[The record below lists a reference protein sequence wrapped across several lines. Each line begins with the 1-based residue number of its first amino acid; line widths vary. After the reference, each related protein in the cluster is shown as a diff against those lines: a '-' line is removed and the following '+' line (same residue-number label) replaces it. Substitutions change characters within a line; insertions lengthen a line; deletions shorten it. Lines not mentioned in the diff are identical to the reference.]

1 MPSTADI
8 SPLSIT
14 DGKISNEAR
23 IAHAKLAKA
32 TEGQILVAQSNGK
45 FAAKSLAGD
54 VTLDASG
61 NTTSNVAVST
71 DGTTVVT
78 GATGA
83 KGDTGSAGS
92 QGATG
97 TTGAAGTDAT
107 VSATTVNAAGAIM
120 HTDVPDSDTGFV
132 KRTGAETYDVDTA
145 TYSTDGHSHILSDVT
160 DSGTS
165 AALDVPATGNAA
177 SGEVVKGSDTRLTDT
192 RTPSSTLAHKSSH
205 ETGESDALSPSDIG
219 AESAFSKNTGFNKNL
234 GATTGTVCAGDDSR
248 LSDTRTPSST
258 LAHKA
263 SHATGAAD
271 ALSPADIGASASGHT
286 HAYADITSKPSTFA
300 PSSHNHAGTD
310 ITSGTID
317 TDRLDVGASSGK
329 VAAGDHAHASYITG
343 NQSITLSGDV
353 SGSGTT
359 AITCVVADNSHSHS
373 TATLTGLGG
382 AAEKDVGTGS
392 GDVAQG
398 NHTHDGRYYQESEFL
413 NASAGAGDAGKP
425 VKLDAAGHIDS
436 TMINDG
442 DISFVDL
449 DDLPSTFAPDI
460 DDSSASTTD
469 VWSASKIISY
479 LASFYATL
487 SNGFSSHK
495 YTATVTGDASG
506 TTIFYVT
513 HNLGTYYVVVSVRHP
528 IITGS
533 SATTIDDMFDADQYT
548 LMDVGHSV
556 APGVEVA
563 TINSSGNVCDDCIAI
578 RFPTAPAN
586 GDDYLVTIIG

>member
-1 MPSTADI
+1 MPSTTDI

-83 KGDTGSAGS
+83 KGDTGSTGS

-97 TTGAAGTDAT
+97 ATGAAGTDAT
-107 VSATTVNAAGAIM
+107 VTETTVNAAGAVM
-120 HTDVPDSDTGFV
+120 HTDFPSTGFI
-132 KRTGAETYDVDTA
+132 KRGASEAAYTIDNS
-145 TYSTDGHSHILSDVT
+145 TYSTDGHSHTLSDVT

-192 RTPSSTLAHKSSH
+192 RTPSSTLVHKSTH
-205 ETGESDALSPSDIG
+205 ATGGGDVLSPSDIG
-219 AESAFSKNTGFNKNL
+219 ASASGHTHDHDALTNYAVGQHRVINDSGTSSTELWSASNVNYHLGGKEPTIGSKNTAFNKNF
-234 GATTGTVCAGDDSR
+234 GAASGDVCQGNDGR
-248 LSDTRTPSST
+248 LSDARTPSST
-258 LAHKA
+258 LTHKA
-263 SHATGAAD
+263 THATGAAD

-286 HAYADITSKPSTFA
+286 HAYSSLTSIPSTFA
-300 PSSHNHAGTD
+300 PSAHTHSHADLTSIDANQHLDWTTDRGSTNIHAGNYTD
-310 ITSGTID
+310 TTYSI
-317 TDRLDVGASSGK
+317 
-329 VAAGDHAHASYITG
+329 GDGGLTQK
-343 NQSITLSGDV
+343 NF
-353 SGSGTT
+353 TT
-359 AITCVVADNSHSHS
+359 ADN
-373 TATLTGLGG
+373 T
-382 AAEKDVGTGS
+382 
-392 GDVAQG
+392 
-398 NHTHDGRYYQESEFL
+398 
-413 NASAGAGDAGKP
+413 
-425 VKLDAAGHIDS
+425 KLDACLEVDDAG
-436 TMINDG
+436 G
-442 DISFVDL
+442 
-449 DDLPSTFAPDI
+449 
-460 DDSSASTTD
+460 STTSNT
-469 VWSASKIISY
+469 WSASKI
-479 LASFYATL
+479 ASNALYAAA
-487 SNGFSSHK
+487 NFSPVDK

-528 IITGS
+528 IITGT
-533 SATTIDDMFDADQYT
+533 SATSIDEMFDEDQYT

-563 TINSSGNVCDDCIAI
+563 TINALGNVCDNCIAI
-578 RFPTAPAN
+578 RFPSAPAD
-586 GDDYLVTIIG
+586 GDEYLVTIIG